1 MCMNYNETSQW
12 AADLGSGYSSIRPL
26 GEGGMG
32 TLYRAH
38 KDSLDVDVV
47 IKRVKQKFK
56 GRMDERA
63 EANILK
69 TLKHKYLPRIY
80 DVIESPS
87 GYVYTIMDMIP
98 GENMQNYVKTHGPVS
113 QKLAYRWAC
122 QLCEVIAYLH
132 SQVPP
137 ILHCDIKPS
146 NIMITPNEDICVID
160 FNTSLVFSKGVL
172 AIGATPGYAAPEQYT
187 RPGASPDTIETVPLE
202 ETMPLRGYKDA
213 FAYQNIRSN
222 KDPSGRGVSNSVTA
236 AQATNAGGYGTISK
250 RTDVYGIGAT
260 LYYAITGQQPGHSLK
275 DVRPITSYKLKF
287 SRSFLLIIAR
297 AMMKRQEERFC
308 DAQEMLRA
316 LQDIHAIDGRY
327 KKVVHSQ
334 RVVAAVSLVLA
345 VSGTLA
351 ILFGVQR
358 IGVERYAA
366 YDALVRKGRTAADE
380 MRFDEA
386 EQDLQQAIA
395 IYDDQLEAYVEQA
408 VLLYRQGKYQE
419 CIDAVE
425 TTQSRELKYYS
436 RQSVANLYNVAAE
449 AYYELESYESAAT
462 MYQKAIGYSPDI
474 LSYYQGEAT
483 ALIQLGD
490 YSGAD
495 EVLAEMAKAVPDAE
509 QSGAY
514 QVVQSE
520 LLRKQGDLPDA
531 LDAARKAIGSAD
543 GNDQLARAYRLAASI
558 CEDIGDS
565 MLSEEINLLNNISVV
580 DILDFFEENGTA
592 YFAMELIEGCNL
604 RVFRKNHN
612 PKQTLK
618 MALQMLFLLGSSLAE
633 VHRFGMIHGDISP
646 ENILITQDGE
656 IKLIDFGAA
665 RSFRQGS
672 DNKERKIYLKPNY
685 APYEQYTQK
694 PCQGPWTDIYALA
707 ATFYFIVSG
716 RKMLDALSRAKGA
729 SYPPLHELCPAVS
742 RQLSDVIDKALAFDY
757 HDRYRRIEMV
767 R

>member
-1 MCMNYNETSQW
+1 MNYNETSQW
-12 AADLGSGYSSIRPL
+12 AADLGSGYSAIRPL

-146 NIMITPNEDICVID
+146 NIMITPADDICVID

-213 FAYQNIRSN
+213 FAYQNVRSN
-222 KDPSGRGVSNSVTA
+222 KGPSGRGVSNSVTA

-565 MLSEEINLLNNISVV
+565 MLSEEINLLNQGIEQLPDGYYNALAGQLASAYIRQAEATGNPGYQKDALRTYQQLEKNGNTTLEVRLNIAM
-580 DILDFFEENGTA
+580 LQYQLHDFSK
-592 YFAMELIEGCNL
+592 AMEMLQAL
-604 RVFRKNHN
+604 KKDYPKDYRVYKWLAFV
-612 PKQTLK
+612 QGELD
-618 MALQMLFLLGSSLAE
+618 LQ
-633 VHRFGMIHGDISP
+633 
-646 ENILITQDGE
+646 N
-656 IKLIDFGAA
+656 
-665 RSFRQGS
+665 
-672 DNKERKIYLKPNY
+672 
-685 APYEQYTQK
+685 
-694 PCQGPWTDIYALA
+694 
-707 ATFYFIVSG
+707 
-716 RKMLDALSRAKGA
+716 GA
-729 SYPPLHELCPAVS
+729 SYTKTLGYYETAAELYRAEQASGVYDP
-742 RQLSDVIDKALAFDY
+742 QMDEL
-757 HDRYRRIEMV
+757 DRMARNNWQ
-767 R
+767 

>member
-213 FAYQNIRSN
+213 FAYQNVRSN

-449 AYYELESYESAAT
+449 AYYELESYESAAM

-565 MLSEEINLLNNISVV
+565 MLSEEINLLNQGIEQLPDGYYNALAGQLASAYIRQAEATGNPGYQKDALRTYQQLEKIGNTTLEVRLNIAM
-580 DILDFFEENGTA
+580 LQYQLHDFSK
-592 YFAMELIEGCNL
+592 AMEMLQAL
-604 RVFRKNHN
+604 KKDYPKDYRVYKWLAFV
-612 PKQTLK
+612 QGELD
-618 MALQMLFLLGSSLAE
+618 LQ
-633 VHRFGMIHGDISP
+633 
-646 ENILITQDGE
+646 N
-656 IKLIDFGAA
+656 
-665 RSFRQGS
+665 
-672 DNKERKIYLKPNY
+672 
-685 APYEQYTQK
+685 
-694 PCQGPWTDIYALA
+694 
-707 ATFYFIVSG
+707 
-716 RKMLDALSRAKGA
+716 GA
-729 SYPPLHELCPAVS
+729 SYTKTLGYYETAAELYRAEQASGVYDP
-742 RQLSDVIDKALAFDY
+742 QMDEL
-757 HDRYRRIEMV
+757 DRMARNNWQ
-767 R
+767 

>member
-1 MCMNYNETSQW
+1 MNYNETSQW
-12 AADLGSGYSSIRPL
+12 AADLGSGYSAIRPL

-146 NIMITPNEDICVID
+146 NIMITPAGDICVID

-187 RPGASPDTIETVPLE
+187 RPGASHDTIETVPLE

-213 FAYQNIRSN
+213 FAYQNVRSN

-565 MLSEEINLLNNISVV
+565 MLSEEINLLNQGIEQLPDGYYNALAGQLASAYIRQAEATGNPGYQKDALRTYQQLEKNGNTTLEVRLNIAM
-580 DILDFFEENGTA
+580 LQYQLHDFSK
-592 YFAMELIEGCNL
+592 AMEMLQAL
-604 RVFRKNHN
+604 KKDYPKDYRVYKWLAFV
-612 PKQTLK
+612 QGELD
-618 MALQMLFLLGSSLAE
+618 LQ
-633 VHRFGMIHGDISP
+633 
-646 ENILITQDGE
+646 N
-656 IKLIDFGAA
+656 
-665 RSFRQGS
+665 
-672 DNKERKIYLKPNY
+672 
-685 APYEQYTQK
+685 
-694 PCQGPWTDIYALA
+694 
-707 ATFYFIVSG
+707 
-716 RKMLDALSRAKGA
+716 GA
-729 SYPPLHELCPAVS
+729 SYTKTLGYYETAAELYRAEQASGVYDP
-742 RQLSDVIDKALAFDY
+742 QMDEL
-757 HDRYRRIEMV
+757 DRMARNNWQ
-767 R
+767 

>member
-1 MCMNYNETSQW
+1 MNYNETSQW
-12 AADLGSGYSSIRPL
+12 AADLGSGYSAIRPL

-69 TLKHKYLPRIY
+69 TLKHKYLSRIY

-146 NIMITPNEDICVID
+146 NIMITPAGDICVID

-213 FAYQNIRSN
+213 FAYQNVRSN

-565 MLSEEINLLNNISVV
+565 MLSEEINLLNQGIEQLPDGYYNALAGQLASAYIRQAEATGNPGYQKDALRTYQQLEKNGNTTLEVRLNIAM
-580 DILDFFEENGTA
+580 LQYQLHDFSK
-592 YFAMELIEGCNL
+592 AMEMLQAL
-604 RVFRKNHN
+604 KKDYPKDYRVYKWLAFV
-612 PKQTLK
+612 QGELD
-618 MALQMLFLLGSSLAE
+618 LQ
-633 VHRFGMIHGDISP
+633 
-646 ENILITQDGE
+646 N
-656 IKLIDFGAA
+656 
-665 RSFRQGS
+665 
-672 DNKERKIYLKPNY
+672 
-685 APYEQYTQK
+685 
-694 PCQGPWTDIYALA
+694 
-707 ATFYFIVSG
+707 
-716 RKMLDALSRAKGA
+716 GA
-729 SYPPLHELCPAVS
+729 SYTKTLGYYETAAELYRAEQASGVYDP
-742 RQLSDVIDKALAFDY
+742 QMDEL
-757 HDRYRRIEMV
+757 DRMARNNWQ
-767 R
+767 

>member
-1 MCMNYNETSQW
+1 MNYNETSQW
-12 AADLGSGYSSIRPL
+12 AADLGSGYSAIRPL

-146 NIMITPNEDICVID
+146 TIMITPAGDICVID

-213 FAYQNIRSN
+213 FAYQNVRSN

-565 MLSEEINLLNNISVV
+565 MLSEEINLLNQGIEQLPDGYYNALAGQLASAYIRQAEATGNPGYQKDALRTYQQLEKNGNTTLEVRLNIAM
-580 DILDFFEENGTA
+580 LQYQLHDFSK
-592 YFAMELIEGCNL
+592 AMEMLQAL
-604 RVFRKNHN
+604 KKDYPKDYRVYKWLAFV
-612 PKQTLK
+612 QGELD
-618 MALQMLFLLGSSLAE
+618 LQ
-633 VHRFGMIHGDISP
+633 
-646 ENILITQDGE
+646 N
-656 IKLIDFGAA
+656 
-665 RSFRQGS
+665 
-672 DNKERKIYLKPNY
+672 
-685 APYEQYTQK
+685 
-694 PCQGPWTDIYALA
+694 
-707 ATFYFIVSG
+707 
-716 RKMLDALSRAKGA
+716 GA
-729 SYPPLHELCPAVS
+729 SYTKTLGYYETAAELYRAEQASGVYDP
-742 RQLSDVIDKALAFDY
+742 QMDEL
-757 HDRYRRIEMV
+757 DRMARNNWQ
-767 R
+767 

>member
-1 MCMNYNETSQW
+1 MNYNETSQW
-12 AADLGSGYSSIRPL
+12 AADLGSGYSAIRPL

-146 NIMITPNEDICVID
+146 NIMITPADDICVID

-213 FAYQNIRSN
+213 FAYQNVRSN

-366 YDALVRKGRTAADE
+366 YDALVRKGRTAADG

-565 MLSEEINLLNNISVV
+565 MLSEEINLLNQGIEQLPDGYYNALAGQLASAYIRQAEATGNPGYQKDALRTYQQLEKNGNTTLEVRLNIAM
-580 DILDFFEENGTA
+580 LQYQLHDFSK
-592 YFAMELIEGCNL
+592 AMEMLQAL
-604 RVFRKNHN
+604 KKDYPKDYRVYKWLAFV
-612 PKQTLK
+612 QGELD
-618 MALQMLFLLGSSLAE
+618 LQ
-633 VHRFGMIHGDISP
+633 
-646 ENILITQDGE
+646 N
-656 IKLIDFGAA
+656 
-665 RSFRQGS
+665 
-672 DNKERKIYLKPNY
+672 
-685 APYEQYTQK
+685 
-694 PCQGPWTDIYALA
+694 
-707 ATFYFIVSG
+707 
-716 RKMLDALSRAKGA
+716 GA
-729 SYPPLHELCPAVS
+729 SYTKTLGYYETAAELYRAEQASGVYDP
-742 RQLSDVIDKALAFDY
+742 QMDEL
-757 HDRYRRIEMV
+757 DRMARNNWQ
-767 R
+767 

>member
-1 MCMNYNETSQW
+1 MNYNETSQW
-12 AADLGSGYSSIRPL
+12 AADLGSGYSAIRPL

-146 NIMITPNEDICVID
+146 NIMITPADDICVID

-213 FAYQNIRSN
+213 FAYQNVRSN

-366 YDALVRKGRTAADE
+366 YDALMRKGRTAADE

-565 MLSEEINLLNNISVV
+565 MLSEEINLLNQGIEQLPDGYYNALAGQLASAYIRQAEATGNPGYQKDALRTYQQLEKNGNTTLEVRLNIAM
-580 DILDFFEENGTA
+580 LQYQLHDFSK
-592 YFAMELIEGCNL
+592 AMEMLQAL
-604 RVFRKNHN
+604 KKDYPKDYRVYKWLAFV
-612 PKQTLK
+612 QGELD
-618 MALQMLFLLGSSLAE
+618 LQ
-633 VHRFGMIHGDISP
+633 
-646 ENILITQDGE
+646 N
-656 IKLIDFGAA
+656 
-665 RSFRQGS
+665 
-672 DNKERKIYLKPNY
+672 
-685 APYEQYTQK
+685 
-694 PCQGPWTDIYALA
+694 
-707 ATFYFIVSG
+707 
-716 RKMLDALSRAKGA
+716 GA
-729 SYPPLHELCPAVS
+729 SYTKTLGYYETAAELYRAEQASGVYDP
-742 RQLSDVIDKALAFDY
+742 QMDEL
-757 HDRYRRIEMV
+757 DRMARNNWQ
-767 R
+767 

>member
-1 MCMNYNETSQW
+1 MNYNETSQW
-12 AADLGSGYSSIRPL
+12 AADLGSGYSAIRPL

-146 NIMITPNEDICVID
+146 NIMITPADDICVID
-160 FNTSLVFSKGVL
+160 FNTSLVFSKDVL

-213 FAYQNIRSN
+213 FAYQNVRSN

-565 MLSEEINLLNNISVV
+565 MLSEEINLLNQGIEQLPDGYYNALAGQLASAYIRQAEATGNPGYQKDALRTYQQLEKNGNTTLEVRLNIAM
-580 DILDFFEENGTA
+580 LQYQLHDFSK
-592 YFAMELIEGCNL
+592 AMEMLQAL
-604 RVFRKNHN
+604 KKDYPKDYRVYKWLAFV
-612 PKQTLK
+612 QGELD
-618 MALQMLFLLGSSLAE
+618 LQ
-633 VHRFGMIHGDISP
+633 
-646 ENILITQDGE
+646 N
-656 IKLIDFGAA
+656 
-665 RSFRQGS
+665 
-672 DNKERKIYLKPNY
+672 
-685 APYEQYTQK
+685 
-694 PCQGPWTDIYALA
+694 
-707 ATFYFIVSG
+707 
-716 RKMLDALSRAKGA
+716 GA
-729 SYPPLHELCPAVS
+729 SYTKTLGYYETAAELYRAEQASGVYDP
-742 RQLSDVIDKALAFDY
+742 QMDEL
-757 HDRYRRIEMV
+757 DRMARNNWQ
-767 R
+767 

>member
-12 AADLGSGYSSIRPL
+12 AADLGSGYSAIRPL

-146 NIMITPNEDICVID
+146 NIMITPAGDICVID

-213 FAYQNIRSN
+213 FAYQNVRFN

-565 MLSEEINLLNNISVV
+565 MLSEEINLLNQGIEQLPDGYYNALAGQLASAYIRQAEATGNPGYQKDALRTYQQLEKNGNTTLEVRLNIAM
-580 DILDFFEENGTA
+580 LQYQLHDFSK
-592 YFAMELIEGCNL
+592 AMEMLQAL
-604 RVFRKNHN
+604 KKDYPKDYRVYKWLAFV
-612 PKQTLK
+612 QGELD
-618 MALQMLFLLGSSLAE
+618 LQ
-633 VHRFGMIHGDISP
+633 
-646 ENILITQDGE
+646 N
-656 IKLIDFGAA
+656 
-665 RSFRQGS
+665 
-672 DNKERKIYLKPNY
+672 
-685 APYEQYTQK
+685 
-694 PCQGPWTDIYALA
+694 
-707 ATFYFIVSG
+707 
-716 RKMLDALSRAKGA
+716 GA
-729 SYPPLHELCPAVS
+729 SYTKTLGYYETAAEL
-742 RQLSDVIDKALAFDY
+742 
-757 HDRYRRIEMV
+757 YRAEQASGVYDPQMDELDCMARNNWQ
-767 R
+767 

>member
-1 MCMNYNETSQW
+1 MNYNETSQW
-12 AADLGSGYSSIRPL
+12 AADLGSGYSAIRPL

-146 NIMITPNEDICVID
+146 NIMITPAGDICVID

-213 FAYQNIRSN
+213 FAYQNVRSN

-565 MLSEEINLLNNISVV
+565 MLSEEINLLNQGIEQLPDGYYNALAGQLASAYIRQAEATGNPGYQKDALRTYQQLEKNGNTTLEVRLNIAM
-580 DILDFFEENGTA
+580 LQYQLHDFSK
-592 YFAMELIEGCNL
+592 AMEMLQAL
-604 RVFRKNHN
+604 KKDYPKDYRVYKWLAFV
-612 PKQTLK
+612 QGELD
-618 MALQMLFLLGSSLAE
+618 LQN
-633 VHRFGMIHGDISP
+633 R
-646 ENILITQDGE
+646 
-656 IKLIDFGAA
+656 
-665 RSFRQGS
+665 
-672 DNKERKIYLKPNY
+672 
-685 APYEQYTQK
+685 
-694 PCQGPWTDIYALA
+694 
-707 ATFYFIVSG
+707 
-716 RKMLDALSRAKGA
+716 A
-729 SYPPLHELCPAVS
+729 SYTKTLGYYETAAELYRAEQASGVYDP
-742 RQLSDVIDKALAFDY
+742 QMDEL
-757 HDRYRRIEMV
+757 DRMARNNWQ
-767 R
+767 

>member
-12 AADLGSGYSSIRPL
+12 AADLGSGYSAIRPL

-146 NIMITPNEDICVID
+146 NIMITPADDICVID

-213 FAYQNIRSN
+213 FAYQNVRSN

-297 AMMKRQEERFC
+297 AIMKRQEERFC

-565 MLSEEINLLNNISVV
+565 MLSEEINLLNQGIEQLPDGYYNALAGQLASAYIRQAEATGNPGYQKDALRTYQQLEKNGNTTLEVRLNIAM
-580 DILDFFEENGTA
+580 LQYQLHDFSK
-592 YFAMELIEGCNL
+592 AMEMLQAL
-604 RVFRKNHN
+604 KKDYPKDYRVYKWLAFV
-612 PKQTLK
+612 QGELD
-618 MALQMLFLLGSSLAE
+618 LQ
-633 VHRFGMIHGDISP
+633 
-646 ENILITQDGE
+646 N
-656 IKLIDFGAA
+656 
-665 RSFRQGS
+665 
-672 DNKERKIYLKPNY
+672 
-685 APYEQYTQK
+685 
-694 PCQGPWTDIYALA
+694 
-707 ATFYFIVSG
+707 
-716 RKMLDALSRAKGA
+716 GA
-729 SYPPLHELCPAVS
+729 SYTKTLGYYETAAELYRAEQASGVYDP
-742 RQLSDVIDKALAFDY
+742 QMDEL
-757 HDRYRRIEMV
+757 DRMARNNWQ
-767 R
+767 

>member
-1 MCMNYNETSQW
+1 MNYNETSQW
-12 AADLGSGYSSIRPL
+12 AADLGSGYSAIRPL

-146 NIMITPNEDICVID
+146 NIMITPAGDICVID

-213 FAYQNIRSN
+213 FAYQNVRSN

-565 MLSEEINLLNNISVV
+565 MLSEEINLLNQGIEQLPDGYYNALAGQLASAYIRQAEAPGNPGYQIDALRTYQQLEKNGNTSLEVRLNIAM
-580 DILDFFEENGTA
+580 LQYQLHDFSK
-592 YFAMELIEGCNL
+592 AMEMLQAL
-604 RVFRKNHN
+604 KKDYPKDYRVYKWLAFV
-612 PKQTLK
+612 QGELD
-618 MALQMLFLLGSSLAE
+618 LQ
-633 VHRFGMIHGDISP
+633 
-646 ENILITQDGE
+646 N
-656 IKLIDFGAA
+656 
-665 RSFRQGS
+665 
-672 DNKERKIYLKPNY
+672 
-685 APYEQYTQK
+685 
-694 PCQGPWTDIYALA
+694 
-707 ATFYFIVSG
+707 
-716 RKMLDALSRAKGA
+716 GA
-729 SYPPLHELCPAVS
+729 SYTKTLGYYETAAELYRAEQASGVYDP
-742 RQLSDVIDKALAFDY
+742 QMDEL
-757 HDRYRRIEMV
+757 DRMARNNWQ
-767 R
+767 

>member
-213 FAYQNIRSN
+213 FAYQNVRSN

-366 YDALVRKGRTAADE
+366 YNALVRKGRTAADE

-495 EVLAEMAKAVPDAE
+495 EVLAEMAKAVPDTE

-565 MLSEEINLLNNISVV
+565 MLSEEINLLNQGIEQLPDGYYNALAGQLASAYIRQAEATGNPGYQKDALRTYQQLEKNGNTTLEVRLNIAM
-580 DILDFFEENGTA
+580 LQYQLHDFSK
-592 YFAMELIEGCNL
+592 AMEMLQAL
-604 RVFRKNHN
+604 KKDYPKDYRVYKWLAFV
-612 PKQTLK
+612 QGELD
-618 MALQMLFLLGSSLAE
+618 LQ
-633 VHRFGMIHGDISP
+633 
-646 ENILITQDGE
+646 N
-656 IKLIDFGAA
+656 
-665 RSFRQGS
+665 
-672 DNKERKIYLKPNY
+672 
-685 APYEQYTQK
+685 
-694 PCQGPWTDIYALA
+694 
-707 ATFYFIVSG
+707 
-716 RKMLDALSRAKGA
+716 GA
-729 SYPPLHELCPAVS
+729 SYTKTLGYYETAAELYRAEQASGVYDP
-742 RQLSDVIDKALAFDY
+742 QMDEL
-757 HDRYRRIEMV
+757 DRMARNNWQ
-767 R
+767 

>member
-1 MCMNYNETSQW
+1 MNYNETSQW
-12 AADLGSGYSSIRPL
+12 AADLGSGYSAIRPL

-80 DVIESPS
+80 DVIESLS

-146 NIMITPNEDICVID
+146 NIMITPADDICVID

-213 FAYQNIRSN
+213 FAYQNVRSN

-565 MLSEEINLLNNISVV
+565 MLSEEINLLNQGIEQLPDGYYNALAGQLASAYIRQAEATGNPGYQKDALRTYQQLEKNGNTTLEVRLNIAM
-580 DILDFFEENGTA
+580 LQYQLHDFSK
-592 YFAMELIEGCNL
+592 AMEMLQAL
-604 RVFRKNHN
+604 KKDYPKDYRVYKWLAFV
-612 PKQTLK
+612 QGELD
-618 MALQMLFLLGSSLAE
+618 LQ
-633 VHRFGMIHGDISP
+633 
-646 ENILITQDGE
+646 N
-656 IKLIDFGAA
+656 
-665 RSFRQGS
+665 
-672 DNKERKIYLKPNY
+672 
-685 APYEQYTQK
+685 
-694 PCQGPWTDIYALA
+694 
-707 ATFYFIVSG
+707 
-716 RKMLDALSRAKGA
+716 GA
-729 SYPPLHELCPAVS
+729 SYTKTLGYYETAAELYRAEQASGVYDP
-742 RQLSDVIDKALAFDY
+742 QMDEL
-757 HDRYRRIEMV
+757 DRMARNNWQ
-767 R
+767 

>member
-1 MCMNYNETSQW
+1 MNYNETSQW
-12 AADLGSGYSSIRPL
+12 AADLGSGYSAIRPL

-146 NIMITPNEDICVID
+146 NIMITPAGDICVID

-213 FAYQNIRSN
+213 FAYQNVRSN

-358 IGVERYAA
+358 ISVERYAA

-565 MLSEEINLLNNISVV
+565 MLSEEINLLNQGIEQLPDGYYNALAGQLASAYIRQAEATGNPGYQKDALRTYQQLEKNGNTTLEVRLNIAM
-580 DILDFFEENGTA
+580 LQYQLHDFSK
-592 YFAMELIEGCNL
+592 AMEMLQAL
-604 RVFRKNHN
+604 KKDYPKDYRVYKWLAFV
-612 PKQTLK
+612 QGELD
-618 MALQMLFLLGSSLAE
+618 LQ
-633 VHRFGMIHGDISP
+633 
-646 ENILITQDGE
+646 N
-656 IKLIDFGAA
+656 
-665 RSFRQGS
+665 
-672 DNKERKIYLKPNY
+672 
-685 APYEQYTQK
+685 
-694 PCQGPWTDIYALA
+694 
-707 ATFYFIVSG
+707 
-716 RKMLDALSRAKGA
+716 GA
-729 SYPPLHELCPAVS
+729 SYTKTLGYYETAAELYRAEQASGVYDP
-742 RQLSDVIDKALAFDY
+742 QMDEL
-757 HDRYRRIEMV
+757 DRMARNNWQ
-767 R
+767 

>member
-1 MCMNYNETSQW
+1 MNYNETSQW
-12 AADLGSGYSSIRPL
+12 AADLGSGYSAIRPL

-87 GYVYTIMDMIP
+87 GYVYTIMDMIQ

-146 NIMITPNEDICVID
+146 NIMITPAGDICVID

-213 FAYQNIRSN
+213 FAYQNVRSN

-565 MLSEEINLLNNISVV
+565 MLSEEINLLNQGIEQLPDGYYNALAGQLASAYIRQAEATGNPGYQKDALRTYQQLEKNGNTTLEVRLNIAM
-580 DILDFFEENGTA
+580 LQYQLHDFSK
-592 YFAMELIEGCNL
+592 AMEMLQAL
-604 RVFRKNHN
+604 KKDYPKDYRVYKWLAFV
-612 PKQTLK
+612 QGELD
-618 MALQMLFLLGSSLAE
+618 LQ
-633 VHRFGMIHGDISP
+633 
-646 ENILITQDGE
+646 N
-656 IKLIDFGAA
+656 
-665 RSFRQGS
+665 
-672 DNKERKIYLKPNY
+672 
-685 APYEQYTQK
+685 
-694 PCQGPWTDIYALA
+694 
-707 ATFYFIVSG
+707 
-716 RKMLDALSRAKGA
+716 GA
-729 SYPPLHELCPAVS
+729 SYTKTLGYYETAAELYRAEQASGVYDP
-742 RQLSDVIDKALAFDY
+742 QMDEL
-757 HDRYRRIEMV
+757 DRMARNNWQ
-767 R
+767 

>member
-1 MCMNYNETSQW
+1 MNYNETSQW
-12 AADLGSGYSSIRPL
+12 AADLGSGYSAIRPL

-113 QKLAYRWAC
+113 QKLSYRWAC

-146 NIMITPNEDICVID
+146 NIMITPAGDICVID

-213 FAYQNIRSN
+213 FAYQNVRSN

-565 MLSEEINLLNNISVV
+565 MLSEEINLLNQGIEQLPDGYYNALAGQLASAYIRQAEATGNPGYQKDALRTYQQLEKNGNTTLEVRLNIAM
-580 DILDFFEENGTA
+580 LQYQLHDFSK
-592 YFAMELIEGCNL
+592 AMEMLQAL
-604 RVFRKNHN
+604 KKDYPKDYRVYKWLAFV
-612 PKQTLK
+612 QGELD
-618 MALQMLFLLGSSLAE
+618 LQ
-633 VHRFGMIHGDISP
+633 
-646 ENILITQDGE
+646 N
-656 IKLIDFGAA
+656 
-665 RSFRQGS
+665 
-672 DNKERKIYLKPNY
+672 
-685 APYEQYTQK
+685 
-694 PCQGPWTDIYALA
+694 
-707 ATFYFIVSG
+707 
-716 RKMLDALSRAKGA
+716 GA
-729 SYPPLHELCPAVS
+729 SYTKTLGYYETAAELYRAEQASGVYDP
-742 RQLSDVIDKALAFDY
+742 QMDEL
-757 HDRYRRIEMV
+757 DRMARNNWQ
-767 R
+767 

>member
-1 MCMNYNETSQW
+1 MNYNETSQW
-12 AADLGSGYSSIRPL
+12 AADLGSGYSAIRPL

-146 NIMITPNEDICVID
+146 NIMITPADDICVID

-213 FAYQNIRSN
+213 FAYQNVRSN

-327 KKVVHSQ
+327 KKVIHSQ

-565 MLSEEINLLNNISVV
+565 MLSEEINLLNQGIEQLPDGYYNALAGQLASAYIRQAEATGNPGYQKDALRTYQQLEKNGNTTLEVRLNIAM
-580 DILDFFEENGTA
+580 LQYQLHDFSK
-592 YFAMELIEGCNL
+592 AMEMLQAL
-604 RVFRKNHN
+604 KKDYPKDYRVYKWLAFV
-612 PKQTLK
+612 QGELD
-618 MALQMLFLLGSSLAE
+618 LQ
-633 VHRFGMIHGDISP
+633 
-646 ENILITQDGE
+646 N
-656 IKLIDFGAA
+656 
-665 RSFRQGS
+665 
-672 DNKERKIYLKPNY
+672 
-685 APYEQYTQK
+685 
-694 PCQGPWTDIYALA
+694 
-707 ATFYFIVSG
+707 
-716 RKMLDALSRAKGA
+716 GA
-729 SYPPLHELCPAVS
+729 SYTKTLGYYETAAELYRAEQASGVYDP
-742 RQLSDVIDKALAFDY
+742 QMDEL
-757 HDRYRRIEMV
+757 DRMARNNWQ
-767 R
+767 

>member
-1 MCMNYNETSQW
+1 MNYNETSQW
-12 AADLGSGYSSIRPL
+12 AADLGSGYSAIRPL

-146 NIMITPNEDICVID
+146 NIMITPADDICVID

-213 FAYQNIRSN
+213 FAYQNVRSN

-565 MLSEEINLLNNISVV
+565 MLSEEINLLNQGIEQLPDGYYNALAGQLASAYIRQAEATGNPSYQKDALRTYQQLEKNGNTTLEVRLNIAM
-580 DILDFFEENGTA
+580 LQYQLHDFSK
-592 YFAMELIEGCNL
+592 AMEMLQAL
-604 RVFRKNHN
+604 KKDYPKDYRVYKWLAFV
-612 PKQTLK
+612 QGELD
-618 MALQMLFLLGSSLAE
+618 LQ
-633 VHRFGMIHGDISP
+633 
-646 ENILITQDGE
+646 N
-656 IKLIDFGAA
+656 
-665 RSFRQGS
+665 
-672 DNKERKIYLKPNY
+672 
-685 APYEQYTQK
+685 
-694 PCQGPWTDIYALA
+694 
-707 ATFYFIVSG
+707 
-716 RKMLDALSRAKGA
+716 GA
-729 SYPPLHELCPAVS
+729 SYTKTLGYYETAAELYRAEQASGVYDP
-742 RQLSDVIDKALAFDY
+742 QMDEL
-757 HDRYRRIEMV
+757 DRMARNNWQ
-767 R
+767 

>member
-12 AADLGSGYSSIRPL
+12 AADLGSGYSAIRPL

-146 NIMITPNEDICVID
+146 NIMITPAGDICVID

-213 FAYQNIRSN
+213 FAYQNVRSN

-250 RTDVYGIGAT
+250 RTDVYGIGAP

-297 AMMKRQEERFC
+297 AMKKRQEERFC

-565 MLSEEINLLNNISVV
+565 MLSEEINLLNQGIEQLPDGYYNALAGQLASAYIRQAEATGNPGYQKDALRTYQQLEKNGNTTLEVRLNIAM
-580 DILDFFEENGTA
+580 LQYQLHDFSK
-592 YFAMELIEGCNL
+592 AMEMLQAL
-604 RVFRKNHN
+604 KKDYPKDYRVYKWLAFV
-612 PKQTLK
+612 QGELD
-618 MALQMLFLLGSSLAE
+618 LQ
-633 VHRFGMIHGDISP
+633 
-646 ENILITQDGE
+646 N
-656 IKLIDFGAA
+656 
-665 RSFRQGS
+665 
-672 DNKERKIYLKPNY
+672 
-685 APYEQYTQK
+685 
-694 PCQGPWTDIYALA
+694 
-707 ATFYFIVSG
+707 
-716 RKMLDALSRAKGA
+716 GA
-729 SYPPLHELCPAVS
+729 SYTKTLGYYETAAELYRAEQASGVYDP
-742 RQLSDVIDKALAFDY
+742 QMDEL
-757 HDRYRRIEMV
+757 DRMARNNWQ
-767 R
+767 

>member
-12 AADLGSGYSSIRPL
+12 AADLGSGYSAIRPL

-146 NIMITPNEDICVID
+146 NIMITPADDICVID

-213 FAYQNIRSN
+213 FAYQNVRSN

-436 RQSVANLYNVAAE
+436 RQSVANLYNVAAK

-565 MLSEEINLLNNISVV
+565 MLSEEINLLNQGIEQLPDGYYNALAGQLASAYIRQAEATGNPGYQKDALRTYQQLEKNGNTTLEVRLNIAM
-580 DILDFFEENGTA
+580 LQYQLHDFSK
-592 YFAMELIEGCNL
+592 AMEMLQAL
-604 RVFRKNHN
+604 KKDYPKDYRVYKWLAFV
-612 PKQTLK
+612 QGELD
-618 MALQMLFLLGSSLAE
+618 LQ
-633 VHRFGMIHGDISP
+633 
-646 ENILITQDGE
+646 N
-656 IKLIDFGAA
+656 
-665 RSFRQGS
+665 
-672 DNKERKIYLKPNY
+672 
-685 APYEQYTQK
+685 
-694 PCQGPWTDIYALA
+694 
-707 ATFYFIVSG
+707 
-716 RKMLDALSRAKGA
+716 GA
-729 SYPPLHELCPAVS
+729 SYTKTLGYYETAAELYRAEQASGVYDP
-742 RQLSDVIDKALAFDY
+742 QMDEL
-757 HDRYRRIEMV
+757 DRMARNNWQ
-767 R
+767 

>member
-1 MCMNYNETSQW
+1 MNYNETSQW
-12 AADLGSGYSSIRPL
+12 AADLGSGYSAIRPL

-80 DVIESPS
+80 DVIESQS

-146 NIMITPNEDICVID
+146 NIMITPADDICVID

-213 FAYQNIRSN
+213 FAYQNVRSN

-565 MLSEEINLLNNISVV
+565 MLSEEINLLNQGIEQLPDGYYNALAGQLASAYIRQAEATGNPGYQKDALRTYQQLEKNGNTTLEVRLNIAM
-580 DILDFFEENGTA
+580 LQYQLHDFSK
-592 YFAMELIEGCNL
+592 AMEMLQAL
-604 RVFRKNHN
+604 KKDYPKDYRVYKWLAFV
-612 PKQTLK
+612 QGELD
-618 MALQMLFLLGSSLAE
+618 LQ
-633 VHRFGMIHGDISP
+633 
-646 ENILITQDGE
+646 N
-656 IKLIDFGAA
+656 
-665 RSFRQGS
+665 
-672 DNKERKIYLKPNY
+672 
-685 APYEQYTQK
+685 
-694 PCQGPWTDIYALA
+694 
-707 ATFYFIVSG
+707 
-716 RKMLDALSRAKGA
+716 GA
-729 SYPPLHELCPAVS
+729 SYTKTLGYYETAAELYRAEQASGVYDP
-742 RQLSDVIDKALAFDY
+742 QMDEL
-757 HDRYRRIEMV
+757 DRMARNNWQ
-767 R
+767 